1 MKIHELKYSNTNTY
15 LIENSNARLLFDT
28 GWAGSFLA
36 FCRCMGQIGIPVQ
49 SIDYIM
55 ISHFHPDHM
64 GIASDIASLG
74 AKIVVFDVQ
83 KDFIHFSDEIFK
95 KENKYT
101 FNPIDD
107 EKISLVSV
115 EKSREFLNKIGI
127 DGQVIHTPG
136 HSDDSISLYLDEGY
150 LFVGDLN
157 PLYELELYNGT
168 LIEKSWNRL
177 LLLGPKEIY
186 YGHAKS
192 VILDDIKKEDTVSDD
207 RYYLVKEITHLI
219 DKGFTLKKIQK
230 KTGAD
235 TAFIEDVTRMYLT
248 HQNVT
253 VQGILDRI
261 EIKGK

>member
-1 MKIHELKYSNTNTY
+1 
-15 LIENSNARLLFDT
+15 
-28 GWAGSFLA
+28 
-36 FCRCMGQIGIPVQ
+36 
-49 SIDYIM
+49 
-55 ISHFHPDHM
+55 M

-157 PLYELELYNGT
+157 PLYELELYKGT

-192 VILDDIKKEDTVSDD
+192 AILDDIKKEDTVSDD